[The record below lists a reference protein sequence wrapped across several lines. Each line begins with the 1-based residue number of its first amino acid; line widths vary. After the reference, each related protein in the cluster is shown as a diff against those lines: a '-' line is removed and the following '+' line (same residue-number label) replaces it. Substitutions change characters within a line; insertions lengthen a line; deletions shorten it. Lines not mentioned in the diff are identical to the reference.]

1 MRDLRIGRRAVLGAG
16 IALPVGHAAAAMARV
31 AAAPAATD
39 EAFWKGIAAQYDVPA
54 DVIQLENG
62 NWGAMPRP
70 ILVEYLRLV
79 ERVNRDTSYYARRG
93 LVGDLIAAKADLA
106 TEMGVLAED
115 VALTRNATE
124 ALKALI
130 LGYNR
135 LKPGDAVLYADLD
148 YDSMQ
153 ACMESLHARRG
164 VTVIKVALPEPATKE
179 SLVAA
184 YTAAFDA
191 NPRIRLVLLTHLS
204 HRTGLVIPVRE
215 IAAAARA
222 RGIDTIVDAAHS
234 WGQLDFALPDL
245 DCDFIG
251 LNCHKWL
258 GNPLGVG
265 ALYIRRSALD
275 RIDPDPANDAT
286 MRDGVQSRVH
296 TGTVDFAAQLT
307 LPAALRFQRSIGAA
321 RRAAR
326 LNMLRDRWVSRV
338 RRLPRVEVLTPDDA
352 ELHGGITSFRLH
364 GVTSDAANAALA
376 RQLLERHRIFTVY
389 RSGVMRGACVRVTP
403 GLFNS
408 AEQMDALAAA
418 IEDIA
423 SKPSRA

>member
-1 MRDLRIGRRAVLGAG
+1 MRHLRIGRRAVLGAG
-16 IALPVGHAAAAMARV
+16 IAFPVVHAAATMARV
-31 AAAPAATD
+31 APADTD
-39 EAFWKGIAAQYDVPA
+39 EVFWKGIAAQYDVPS

-70 ILVEYLRLV
+70 VLAEYLRLV

-93 LVGDLIAAKADLA
+93 LVGDLIAVKADLA
-106 TEMGVLAED
+106 IELGVPAED

-164 VTVIKVALPEPATKE
+164 AKVIKIALPEPATRQ
-179 SLVAA
+179 SLIAA

-191 NPRIRLVLLTHLS
+191 YPRMRLVLLTHLS

-234 WGQLDFALPDL
+234 WGQLDFVLPDL
-245 DCDFIG
+245 NCDFIG

-265 ALYIRRSALD
+265 AMYVRRPALD

-286 MRDGVQSRVH
+286 MRDGIHSRVH

-338 RRLPRVEVLTPDDA
+338 RRLSQVEVLTPDDA
-352 ELHGGITSFRLH
+352 DLHAGITSFRLH
-364 GVTSDAANAALA
+364 GLTSDAANAALA
-376 RQLLERHRIFTVY
+376 RRLLERYRIFTVH
-389 RSGVMRGACVRVTP
+389 RSGVTRGACVRITP
-403 GLFNS
+403 GLFNN

-418 IEDIA
+418 IEDVA
-423 SKPSRA
+423 SKPPTA

>member
-31 AAAPAATD
+31 AAAPADTD
-39 EAFWKGIAAQYDVPA
+39 EIFWKGIAAQYDVPS

-70 ILVEYLRLV
+70 VLAEYLRLV

-106 TEMGVLAED
+106 VEMGVPAED

-164 VTVIKVALPEPATKE
+164 VTVIKIALPEPATRQ

-191 NPRIRLVLLTHLS
+191 NPRMRLVLLTHLS

-234 WGQLDFALPDL
+234 WGQLDFALSDL
-245 DCDFIG
+245 ACDFIG

-265 ALYIRRSALD
+265 AMYVRRSALD

-307 LPAALRFQRSIGAA
+307 LPAALRFQRSIGAG

-326 LNMLRDRWVSRV
+326 LNMLRDRWVGRV
-338 RRLPRVEVLTPDDA
+338 RRLSQIEVLTPDDA

-364 GVTSDAANAALA
+364 GVPSDAANAALA
-376 RQLLERHRIFTVY
+376 RQLLEKYRIFTVY
-389 RSGVMRGACVRVTP
+389 RSGVMRGSCVRVTP

-423 SKPSRA
+423 SKPSRV

>member
-1 MRDLRIGRRAVLGAG
+1 
-16 IALPVGHAAAAMARV
+16 MARV
-31 AAAPAATD
+31 ASAPAATATD
-39 EAFWKGIAAQYDVPA
+39 EAFWRGIAAHYDVPS

-62 NWGAMPRP
+62 NWGAMARP
-70 ILVEYLRLV
+70 VLAEYLRLV

-106 TEMGVLAED
+106 TEMGVSAED
-115 VALTRNATE
+115 IALTRNATE

-135 LKPGDAVLYADLD
+135 LQPGDAILYADLD

-153 ACMESLHARRG
+153 ACMESLQIRRG
-164 VTVIKVALPEPATKE
+164 VTVIKIALPEPATRQ
-179 SLVAA
+179 SLIAA

-191 NPRIRLVLLTHLS
+191 HPRMRLVLLTHLS
-204 HRTGLVIPVRE
+204 HRTGLVVPVRD

-265 ALYIRRSALD
+265 AMYVRRSALD

-286 MRDGVQSRVH
+286 IRDGVHSRVH

-338 RRLPRVEVLTPDDA
+338 RRVAQIEVLTPDDA

-376 RQLLERHRIFTVY
+376 RQLLEKHRIFTVH
-389 RSGVMRGACVRVTP
+389 RSGAMRGSCVRVTP
-403 GLFNS
+403 GLFSS

-423 SKPSRA
+423 SKSRTA